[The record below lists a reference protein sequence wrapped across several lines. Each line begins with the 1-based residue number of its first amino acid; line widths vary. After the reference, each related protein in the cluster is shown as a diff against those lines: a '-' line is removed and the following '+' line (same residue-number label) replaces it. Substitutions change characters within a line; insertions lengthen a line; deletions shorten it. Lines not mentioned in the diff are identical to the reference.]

1 MNEKRKEAKKIGP
14 YFRKIENAAP
24 DKEIIGRFL
33 YIIGEYSY
41 LLSII
46 AEQII

>member
-24 DKEIIGRFL
+24 DKEIHKK
-33 YIIGEYSY
+33 
-41 LLSII
+41 
-46 AEQII
+46 